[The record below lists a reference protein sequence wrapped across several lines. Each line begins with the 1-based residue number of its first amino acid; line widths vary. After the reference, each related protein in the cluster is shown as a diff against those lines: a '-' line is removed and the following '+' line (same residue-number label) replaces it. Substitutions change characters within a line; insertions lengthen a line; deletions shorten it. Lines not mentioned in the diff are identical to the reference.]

1 MRQVREQIQN
11 LLPEISGAPILGVSA
26 KSGYNVEKTLDLAIE
41 TYKQWQT
48 YIQTNKLVDW
58 LKGAESTHS
67 PKLYKGKA
75 IKLKY
80 ATQIKKRPPTFAVF
94 TNHPK
99 PLEGSY
105 QRYLINSLRE
115 YFALNLTPIRLYFRK
130 SDNPFADRQEKTFSK
145 KLHKPKK

>member
-1 MRQVREQIQN
+1 MRTQCDYSDWCFDKWNSE
-11 LLPEISGAPILGVSA
+11 
-26 KSGYNVEKTLDLAIE
+26 
-41 TYKQWQT
+41 
-48 YIQTNKLVDW
+48 TNKW
-58 LKGAESTHS
+58 KKQTAESNHS

-105 QRYLINSLRE
+105 HRYLINSLRE

-130 SDNPFADRQEKTFSK
+130 SDNPFAERQEKTFSK

>member
-1 MRQVREQIQN
+1 MWNYKRSKKI
-11 LLPEISGAPILGVSA
+11 
-26 KSGYNVEKTLDLAIE
+26 VEAADAWDVL
-41 TYKQWQT
+41 
-48 YIQTNKLVDW
+48 
-58 LKGAESTHS
+58 SS
-67 PKLYKGKA
+67 PKFEWLGSFKETLKKA
-75 IKLKY
+75 DFSDPNKMPTVFTMAQLVKY

-105 QRYLINSLRE
+105 HRYLINSLRE

-130 SDNPFADRQEKTFSK
+130 SDNPFAERQEKTFSK